1 MEGLLTKF
9 LVDKTKKAIGFD
21 TNNTKKKQK
30 DVGGNIQ
37 KNIYNT
43 LFKGGLNK
51 SKYINFILFAII
63 IFLLYIYIKK

>member
-9 LVDKTKKAIGFD
+9 LIDKTKNAIGLNTD
-21 TNNTKKKQK
+21 NTKKKQK
-30 DVGGNIQ
+30 DIGGNTQ